1 MEEGTFGSRD
11 AWGARAAYARKF
23 GQNWDAKAVKNAHPT
38 RMKNDTDIIKE
49 LQTEPWDE
57 EAELTKYA
65 AGLSGLNKPAAKS
78 STPSPATAR
87 SQIAASSA
95 GGAGNLFGG
104 SLGAADLPTSSG
116 STANLIGLAINQLAA
131 IAKNTAHLGD
141 IAKTTWW
148 RVVPP
153 AETPKIEGCLMKK
166 IINLFGLI
174 FC

>member
-1 MEEGTFGSRD
+1 
-11 AWGARAAYARKF
+11 
-23 GQNWDAKAVKNAHPT
+23 
-38 RMKNDTDIIKE
+38 MKNDTDIIKE

-141 IAKTTWW
+141 IAKDMVAGGPA
-148 RVVPP
+148 RRNPP
-153 AETPKIEGCLMKK
+153 NRRMFNEK
-166 IINLFGLI
+166 NY
-174 FC
+174 